1 MATFTNQ
8 ALLTYNNTRT
18 LSNVTT
24 GIISES
30 LTVGK
35 SSLQSEYGA
44 GDRITYVLSLQNTG
58 EGDYGGLTVTDDLGA
73 FTPAGGT
80 QTVYPLTYDEGSVSL
95 YVDGVK
101 QTAPEVSSEQP
112 LTLTGINVPAGGS
125 AIIIYSAQANSTAPL
140 ASGSSIINTA
150 TVTGTGLAEPVE
162 ASNTLPVSES
172 PLLTIEK
179 TLSPLTVTP
188 NQTITYTFVISNYGN
203 AEADATANV
212 SISDTIAP
220 PLTGL
225 TAEYNGVLWTA
236 DTQYTYSAQ
245 TGEFVSA
252 EGAITVPAATY
263 ETQPDGTV
271 TTTPGTATLVIEGT
285 VA

>member
-24 GIISES
+24 GTLSES
-30 LTVGK
+30 LTAGK

-44 GDRITYVLSLQNTG
+44 GDRITYVLSLQNSGAGAYT
-58 EGDYGGLTVTDDLGA
+58 GLTVTDDLGA
-73 FTPAGGT
+73 FTPTGGT
-80 QTVYPLTYDEGSVSL
+80 QPVYPLTYDEGSVAL

-101 QTAPEVSSEQP
+101 QTAPEVSSVQP
-112 LTLTGINVPAGGS
+112 LTLTGINVPAGEN
-125 AIIIYSAQANSTAPL
+125 AIIIYSAQANGTAPL
-140 ASGSSIINTA
+140 ASGSSIVNTA
-150 TVTGTGLAEPVE
+150 TVTGTGLTEPVE

-212 SISDTIAP
+212 SVSDTIAP

-225 TAEYNGVLWTA
+225 TATYNGVLWTEG
-236 DTQYTYSAQ
+236 TQYTYSAQ
-245 TGEFVSA
+245 TGEFVSS
-252 EGAITVPAATY
+252 EGVITVPAATY